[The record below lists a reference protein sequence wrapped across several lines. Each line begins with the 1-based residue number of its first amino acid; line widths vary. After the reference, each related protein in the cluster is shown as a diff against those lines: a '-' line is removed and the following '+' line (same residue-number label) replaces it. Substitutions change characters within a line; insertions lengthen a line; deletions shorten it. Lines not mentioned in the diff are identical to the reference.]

1 MTLRAI
7 LTESAPVGNARRFHV
22 GVAGEAPS
30 GKHVYRPQYLR
41 NGPWCKTTARIHAAR
56 LQRELEPEL
65 ARGITGVEQTT
76 MLTTAAVFLERT
88 SLLVDVLVDAVLAEK
103 PRTLTPA
110 QLTWFHGLL

>member
-7 LTESAPVGNARRFHV
+7 ITETAPVGRSRRFHV

-56 LQRELEPEL
+56 LQRELDRNL
-65 ARGITGVEQTT
+65 HGATGVEQTT
-76 MLTTAAVFLERT
+76 MLTTAAVFLEKT
-88 SLLVDVLVDAVLAEK
+88 SLLVDVLVEAVLAEK
-103 PRTLTPA
+103 PA
-110 QLTWFHGLL
+110 